1 MVEPFLFGGKCMNN
15 DISYI
20 VASAIVDKL
29 WVKGLITD
37 EERREILKRVED
49 KLTEDI

>member
-1 MVEPFLFGGKCMNN
+1 MNN

-37 EERREILKRVED
+37 EERREILKRVEG

>member
-1 MVEPFLFGGKCMNN
+1 MDN
-15 DISYI
+15 DINYI
-20 VASAIVDKL
+20 IASAIVDKL